1 MRIKI
6 DYEASKQLD
15 GMVTE
20 EKVPG
25 VIFTEIP
32 EDKLEDENYIQKRL
46 REETEDPEAKLI
58 GFERQ

>member
-6 DYEASKQLD
+6 DYEANKQFD
-15 GMVTE
+15 GQVTE

-32 EDKLEDENYIQKRL
+32 EDKFDDENFIQTLL